1 MFPLTFDGLLLVT
14 VGFVVVRFVVAVG
27 DGSHCGMLQT
37 VTAVCFLPGL
47 GHVHVSFLITSPSL
61 ACYSSKYNS
70 GDEMEMGMRLA
81 SVRLM

>member
-47 GHVHVSFLITSPSL
+47 GHVHVSFLITTPRLL
-61 ACYSSKYNS
+61 ATAANTIA
-70 GDEMEMGMRLA
+70 EMRW
-81 SVRLM
+81 RWRCD